1 MADAISL
8 SSVNPLANVKV
19 GGMSTYGAVA
29 LVIAIAVVIVA
40 LLGVIIYWFVQRKQ
54 YWILIKVY
62 RKIGGVTT
70 RVADY
75 QAKEVPFGMAGDKLW
90 RVSKGLL
97 KIKAIKWLPVGKVQ
111 SAPREFWYMIRSDGE
126 WINVEMGDIDEA
138 SQKLGLRFTQE
149 DMKLQ
154 RLATERLLEQRLMDK
169 TFWQKWETTIMTIIV
184 FLVVA
189 VSMAI
194 IFFQW
199 SKLLDKMVPL
209 VDMLTRSLAMA
220 EKTCQVTYNATS
232 NSYQGLI
239 PATV

>member
-1 MADAISL
+1 MADVSL
-8 SSVNPLANVKV
+8 ASVNPLASVNVS
-19 GGMSTYGAVA
+19 GMSTYGGIA
-29 LVIAIAVVIVA
+29 LVVGIAVVIVA
-40 LLGVIIYWFVQRKQ
+40 LIGVIIYWFVQRKQ
-54 YWILIKVY
+54 YWILITVF

-70 RVADY
+70 RVAEY

-90 RVSKGLL
+90 RVSKGLF
-97 KIKAIKWLPVGKVQ
+97 KIKALKWLPVGKIQ
-111 SAPREFWYMIRSDGE
+111 TAPREFWYLIRSDGE
-126 WINVEMGDIDEA
+126 WINVEMGDIDDITK
-138 SQKLGLRFTQE
+138 KLGMKFTQE

-194 IFFQW
+194 IFYQW
-199 SKLLDKMVPL
+199 SKLLDKMIPL
-209 VDMLTRSLAMA
+209 VEMLTRSLAMA
-220 EKTCQVTYNATS
+220 EKTCQVTYNATT
-232 NSYQGLI
+232 NAYQGLV

>member
-1 MADAISL
+1 MADAVSL
-8 SSVNPLANVKV
+8 ASVNPLASVKV
-19 GGMSTYGAVA
+19 GGMSTYGAIA
-29 LVIAIAVVIVA
+29 LVVAIAVVIVA
-40 LLGVIIYWFVQRKQ
+40 LIGLIIYWFVQRKQ
-54 YWILIKVY
+54 YWILIKVH
-62 RKIGGVTT
+62 RKIGGVMT
-70 RVADY
+70 RVAEY

-97 KIKAIKWLPVGKVQ
+97 KIKAIKWLPVGKIQ
-111 SAPREFWYMIRSDGE
+111 SAPREFWYIIRSDGE
-126 WINVEMGDIDEA
+126 WINVEIGDIDEITK
-138 SQKLGLRFTQE
+138 KLGLKFTQE

-189 VSMAI
+189 ISMAI

-199 SKLLDKMVPL
+199 SKLLDKMIPL

-220 EKTCQVTYNATS
+220 ERTCQVTYNATS
-232 NSYQGLI
+232 GAYQGLI